1 MGNAGKGN
9 FAMRRMLVGALLASV
24 AADYELGDYDLNA
37 CASAGSAGITTEAG
51 CNAAKDWVLQ
61 NAQAK
66 LKIET
71 DANYPK
77 GCYLHDTSKDH
88 GVFIFNDHATGKGN
102 ALSRTICMLKTDQ
115 KAENSETSEKTQVDK
130 KKAAVVQLHASHE
143 RSSSAKE
150 AQPTKAHGKATDEA
164 SAADEQTAR
173 HRDHHA
179 SKRSKHSSRHRSKRG
194 EEHMQLTD
202 AFGKEYT
209 HKTAKRAASS
219 HGSAAADPSDNQTA
233 SHNALHALQRGSKDA
248 PKKSSAEDNA
258 TDTDIK
264 SEYKSVKHLRKHEKA
279 ADKAADQAT
288 EEMRDDKPSRK
299 HEPKTIEVKNDHY
312 QAEDTPVKKHEGKP
326 THVKTDDKSEY
337 KSLKH
342 LKKQDKAA
350 DKTAEATMEDEPEAK
365 AANLHDEKPIA
376 PETSKT
382 DKKVH
387 PVRFAIHSHDLTFA
401 ASKNGAVWRGKL
413 GGGTTPLLEW
423 TDGDNSSMS
432 LFAEPFRRKDIHE
445 GWVERII
452 MARNQERVL
461 SVMTRKSAFG
471 SIEVIFDNKEISHPT
486 PLGATNTYESATG
499 MKLWTSKRQQKR
511 FMIGDYHADWL
522 TIVAGGLKMI
532 VYSSAAEEVPEGAEA
547 SHYMHLNID
556 VESSVPKDAVGFLA
570 ELAGVRP
577 LSSMTKML
585 LETPTKRVT
594 KKKQSGG
601 AQRALQA
608 E

>member
-1 MGNAGKGN
+1 
-9 FAMRRMLVGALLASV
+9 MRRMLVGALLASV
-24 AADYELGDYDLNA
+24 AADYELGDYDLNE
-37 CASAGSAGITTEAG
+37 CASVGSEMITTEAG

-71 DANYPK
+71 DANYPR

-88 GVFIFNDHATGKGN
+88 GVFIFNDHPSGKGN

-115 KAENSETSEKTQVDK
+115 KAESAETSEKAQVD

-143 RSSSAKE
+143 RSSSAME
-150 AQPTKAHGKATDEA
+150 AHPTKAHGKAADEA
-164 SAADEQTAR
+164 SADDEESVR
-173 HRDHHA
+173 HRDRHA
-179 SKRSKHSSRHRSKRG
+179 SRHSKHNSRHRSKHG

-202 AFGKEYT
+202 AFGKQYT
-209 HKTAKRAASS
+209 HKSVKHAASLR
-219 HGSAAADPSDNQTA
+219 GDPSDNQTA
-233 SHNALHALQRGSKDA
+233 SHSDA
-248 PKKSSAEDNA
+248 PTKSAAEDNA
-258 TDTDIK
+258 TDTDVQ
-264 SEYKSVKHLRKHEKA
+264 SEYKSVKHLRKHERA
-279 ADKAADQAT
+279 ADKAAEKAA
-288 EEMRDDKPSRK
+288 EEKDDKPSHSSHSSHSKK

-312 QAEDTPVKKHEGKP
+312 HTEDTPAKKHEGK
-326 THVKTDDKSEY
+326 TAHAKSDE
-337 KSLKH
+337 KLARKH
-342 LKKQDKAA
+342 DRAA
-350 DKTAEATMEDEPEAK
+350 ERASDKTAEATMEEEPAEVRSADV
-365 AANLHDEKPIA
+365 HDEKPIA
-376 PETSKT
+376 PATEKT

-452 MARNQERVL
+452 MARNGERVL

-471 SIEVIFDNKEISHPT
+471 SIEVIFDNKEMSHPT
-486 PLGATNTYESATG
+486 PLGATNTYESPTG
-499 MKLWTSKRQQKR
+499 IKLWTSKRQQKR

-522 TIVAGGLKMI
+522 TLVAGGMKMV
-532 VYSSAAEEVPEGAEA
+532 VYSSAAEEIPEGAEA

-556 VESSVPKDAVGFLA
+556 VESAVPKDALGFLA

-585 LETPTKRVT
+585 LETPTKRVA
-594 KKKQSGG
+594 KKKSGG
-601 AQRALQA
+601 DKRALQA

>member
-1 MGNAGKGN
+1 
-9 FAMRRMLVGALLASV
+9 MLVGALLASV
-24 AADYELGDYDLNA
+24 AADYELGDYDLND
-37 CASAGSAGITTEAG
+37 CASAGSVGITTEAG

-88 GVFIFNDHATGKGN
+88 GVFIFNDHSTGKGN

-115 KAENSETSEKTQVDK
+115 KAENSETSEKAQVDK

-143 RSSSAKE
+143 RSSSAKD
-150 AQPTKAHGKATDEA
+150 AHHTKAHGKATDEA
-164 SAADEQTAR
+164 SAADEQTAK

-179 SKRSKHSSRHRSKRG
+179 TKHSKHSSRHRRKRG

-209 HKTAKRAASS
+209 HKASKRS
-219 HGSAAADPSDNQTA
+219 HGSAAIDPSDNQTA
-233 SHNALHALQRGSKDA
+233 SHNALHALQRGSSKDA
-248 PKKSSAEDNA
+248 PEESTTEDNA
-258 TDTDIK
+258 TDSDIK

-279 ADKAADQAT
+279 ADKST
-288 EEMRDDKPSRK
+288 EEEKDDKPFWGQKDDKPSK
-299 HEPKTIEVKNDHY
+299 KYEPKTIEVKNDHY
-312 QAEDTPVKKHEGKP
+312 ETEDTPVKKHEGK
-326 THVKTDDKSEY
+326 TAHVKTEEKFA
-337 KSLKH
+337 KKH
-342 LKKQDKAA
+342 DKAV
-350 DKTAEATMEDEPEAK
+350 DKTAEATMEDMPEVK
-365 AANLHDEKPIA
+365 TANVHDEKPIA
-376 PETSKT
+376 PGTSKT

-423 TDGDNSSMS
+423 TDSDNSSMS

-486 PLGATNTYESATG
+486 PLGATNTYESSTG

-522 TIVAGGLKMI
+522 TLVAGGLKMI
-532 VYSSAAEEVPEGAEA
+532 VYSSAAEEIPEGAEA

-594 KKKQSGG
+594 KKKGGG

>member
-1 MGNAGKGN
+1 
-9 FAMRRMLVGALLASV
+9 MLVGALLASV
-24 AADYELGDYDLNA
+24 AADYELGDYDLND
-37 CASAGSAGITTEAG
+37 CASAGSASITTEAG

-88 GVFIFNDHATGKGN
+88 GVFIFNDHASGKGN

-115 KAENSETSEKTQVDK
+115 KAENAETAEKAQVDK

-143 RSSSAKE
+143 SSSSAKE
-150 AQPTKAHGKATDEA
+150 GHHTKKAT
-164 SAADEQTAR
+164 
-173 HRDHHA
+173 DHHA
-179 SKRSKHSSRHRSKRG
+179 SKHSKHPSRHHSKRG
-194 EEHMQLTD
+194 EEKMQLTD

-209 HKTAKRAASS
+209 PKTAKHAASS
-219 HGSAAADPSDNQTA
+219 DESAASDNQTA
-233 SHNALHALQRGSKDA
+233 SHKALHALQRGHSKDA
-248 PKKSSAEDNA
+248 AKKSTVEDNA
-258 TDTDIK
+258 TETEEK

-279 ADKAADQAT
+279 ADKAADKA
-288 EEMRDDKPSRK
+288 EEKKDDKPKK

-312 QAEDTPVKKHEGKP
+312 QTEDKEGTPVKEKKHEGKAA
-326 THVKTDDKSEY
+326 HVKSEE
-337 KSLKH
+337 KLAKKH
-342 LKKQDKAA
+342 E
-350 DKTAEATMEDEPEAK
+350 KTAEKAAEKAAEVTPEDKAEAK
-365 AANLHDEKPIA
+365 AADVHDEKPVA

-423 TDGDNSSMS
+423 TDSDNSSMS

-486 PLGATNTYESATG
+486 PLGATNTYESSTG

-556 VESSVPKDAVGFLA
+556 VESTVPKDAVGFLA

>member
-1 MGNAGKGN
+1 MHH
-9 FAMRRMLVGALLASV
+9 MRRMLVGALLASV
-24 AADYELGDYDLNA
+24 AADYELGDYDLNE
-37 CASAGSAGITTEAG
+37 CASAGSVRITNEAG

-71 DANYPK
+71 DENYPK

-88 GVFIFNDHATGKGN
+88 GVFIFNDHPTGKGN

-115 KAENSETSEKTQVDK
+115 KAESAETSEKAQVDK
-130 KKAAVVQLHASHE
+130 KADVVQLHASHE
-143 RSSSAKE
+143 QSSSAME
-150 AQPTKAHGKATDEA
+150 AHPTKAHGKAADEA
-164 SAADEQTAR
+164 SADDEESVR
-173 HRDHHA
+173 HRDRHA
-179 SKRSKHSSRHRSKRG
+179 SRHSKHNSRHRSKHG

-202 AFGKEYT
+202 AFGKQYT
-209 HKTAKRAASS
+209 HKSAKHAASLR
-219 HGSAAADPSDNQTA
+219 GDPSDNQRA
-233 SHNALHALQRGSKDA
+233 SHSDA
-248 PKKSSAEDNA
+248 PTKSAAKDNA
-258 TDTDIK
+258 TDTDVQ
-264 SEYKSVKHLRKHEKA
+264 SEYKSVKHLRKHERAADKA
-279 ADKAADQAT
+279 ADKAA
-288 EEMRDDKPSRK
+288 EGKDDKPSHSSHSKK

-312 QAEDTPVKKHEGKP
+312 HTEATPVKKHDGK
-326 THVKTDDKSEY
+326 TAHTKSDE
-337 KSLKH
+337 KLARKH
-342 LKKQDKAA
+342 DRAA
-350 DKTAEATMEDEPEAK
+350 ERAAERASDKTAEATMEDEPEVR
-365 AANLHDEKPIA
+365 AADVHDEKPIA
-376 PETSKT
+376 PSTEKNS

-423 TDGDNSSMS
+423 TDGDNSSMT

-452 MARNQERVL
+452 MARNGERVL

-486 PLGATNTYESATG
+486 PMGATNTYESPTG
-499 MKLWTSKRQQKR
+499 IKLWTSKRQQKR

-522 TIVAGGLKMI
+522 TLVAGGMKMI
-532 VYSSAAEEVPEGAEA
+532 IYSSAAEEIPEGAEA

-556 VESSVPKDAVGFLA
+556 VESVVPKDALGFLA

-585 LETPTKRVT
+585 LETPTKRVA
-594 KKKQSGG
+594 KKKSGG
-601 AQRALQA
+601 DKRALQA

>member
-1 MGNAGKGN
+1 
-9 FAMRRMLVGALLASV
+9 MRRMLVGALLASV
-24 AADYELGDYDLNA
+24 AADYELGDYDLNE
-37 CASAGSAGITTEAG
+37 CASAGSERITTEAG

-88 GVFIFNDHATGKGN
+88 GVFIFNDHPSGKGN

-115 KAENSETSEKTQVDK
+115 KAESAETSEKAQVDQ
-130 KKAAVVQLHASHE
+130 KAAVVQLHASHE
-143 RSSSAKE
+143 RSSSAME
-150 AQPTKAHGKATDEA
+150 AHPTKAHGKA
-164 SAADEQTAR
+164 ADEESADDEESVR
-173 HRDHHA
+173 HRDRHA
-179 SKRSKHSSRHRSKRG
+179 SRHSKHNSRHRSKHG

-202 AFGKEYT
+202 AFGKQYT
-209 HKTAKRAASS
+209 HKSVKHAASLR
-219 HGSAAADPSDNQTA
+219 GDPSDNQTA
-233 SHNALHALQRGSKDA
+233 SHSDA
-248 PKKSSAEDNA
+248 PTKSAAEDNA
-258 TDTDIK
+258 TDADVQ
-264 SEYKSVKHLRKHEKA
+264 SEYKSVKHLRKHERA
-279 ADKAADQAT
+279 ADKAADKAT
-288 EEMRDDKPSRK
+288 EEKDDKPSHSSHSSHSKK

-312 QAEDTPVKKHEGKP
+312 REEDTDTPVKKHEGK
-326 THVKTDDKSEY
+326 TAHAKSDE
-337 KSLKH
+337 KLARKH
-342 LKKQDKAA
+342 DRAA
-350 DKTAEATMEDEPEAK
+350 ERASDKTAEATMEEEPAEVR
-365 AANLHDEKPIA
+365 AADVHDEKPIA
-376 PETSKT
+376 PATEKT

-452 MARNQERVL
+452 MARNGERVL

-486 PLGATNTYESATG
+486 PLGATNTYESPTG
-499 MKLWTSKRQQKR
+499 IKLWTSKRQQKR

-522 TIVAGGLKMI
+522 TLVAGGMKMI
-532 VYSSAAEEVPEGAEA
+532 VYSSAAEEIPEGAEA

-556 VESSVPKDAVGFLA
+556 VESAVPKDALGFLA

-585 LETPTKRVT
+585 LETPTKRVA
-594 KKKQSGG
+594 KKKSGG
-601 AQRALQA
+601 DKRALQA